1 MRKKNLTIYPQA
13 NLSFIFVVSIP
24 LLPGVAGK
32 KYPPCGKYL
41 QEMKLLKYI
50 SENNEIYKRC
60 FIMIKIN
67 RVTHLKEWN
76 HH

>member
-1 MRKKNLTIYPQA
+1 MRKKISPFIHKRTFPLFS
-13 NLSFIFVVSIP
+13 LSLFLFCP
-24 LLPGVAGK
+24 ELQKK

-50 SENNEIYKRC
+50 SENNEIYQRC